1 MREAKNAGAKRMFAG
16 MVVLWGAIAMSMTL
30 PAYGQQDVDP
40 TWYNPWPS
48 PPAVAAQNAQTGKM
62 HAGREKSKVVN
73 APRRVAKASGK
84 RVASR
89 QKPS

>member
-1 MREAKNAGAKRMFAG
+1 MFAE

-30 PAYGQQDVDP
+30 PVYGQQEVDP
-40 TWYNPWPS
+40 TWYNPWPT
-48 PPAVAAQNAQTGKM
+48 PTAAAAQNVQTGKA
-62 HAGREKSKVVN
+62 HAGREKSKAVN

-89 QKPS
+89 QKAS